1 MTIITATERPLYHAA
16 VAGGR
21 IHAAGVTQRGK
32 ATVSGMELRA
42 DADENTFLGKVAGA
56 AGDYKPLP
64 NVGESLEADAI
75 YGYNGGLVIVRQA
88 HTRTQHAP
96 ADVPALFSVYQPNA
110 TDPLAWV
117 ANEPV
122 LVGTRRSYGGKL
134 WEAQQAHVTQT
145 DWQPPNVPAL
155 WREVVEA
162 PPTPDWKTGVAYK
175 VGDVVT
181 YQGANY
187 QCLQAH
193 TSQAGWTPSATPALW
208 KRL

>member
-1 MTIITATERPLYHAA
+1 MPHIIATERPLYHAA
-16 VAGGR
+16 VAANTV
-21 IHAAGVTQRGK
+21 HAAGVTQIGEL
-32 ATVSGMELRA
+32 TVSGMELRA
-42 DADENTFLGKVAGA
+42 DADENAFLGKVAGA

-64 NVGESLEADAI
+64 NVGESLEAGAI

-96 ADVPALFSVYQPNA
+96 ADVPALFSVYRPDA
-110 TDPLAWV
+110 TDPLAWI

-134 WEAQQAHVTQT
+134 WEAQQAHTTQT
-145 DWQPPNVPAL
+145 DWTPPNVPAL
-155 WREVVEA
+155 WKEVVET
-162 PPTPDWKTGVAYK
+162 PPTPDWKAGVAYK
-175 VGDVVT
+175 VGDVVV
-181 YQGANY
+181 YQGAEY

-193 TSQAGWTPSATPALW
+193 TSQAGWTPSAVPALW